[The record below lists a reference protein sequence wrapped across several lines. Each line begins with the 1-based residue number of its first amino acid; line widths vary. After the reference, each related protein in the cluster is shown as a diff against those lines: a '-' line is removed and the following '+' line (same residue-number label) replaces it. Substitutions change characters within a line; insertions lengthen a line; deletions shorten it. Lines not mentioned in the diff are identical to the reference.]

1 MIRASSVV
9 GPLVLGALLPLLGA
23 CGGGT
28 PPPKVEEAPK
38 EEEAPVRRAPL
49 PQMQQELGSIDER
62 AVEQTF
68 QQLQTK
74 VEVCHDKGRRQ
85 IEYLAG
91 DVKVFLR
98 IDQSG
103 KVRWGYFEE
112 TTLGDRATETCILE
126 VYQAATWPKPQ
137 GGEAEVRYGFGWGP
151 GGEREPA
158 TWGPEKVMNAL
169 SEQKTTKKAVAKCR
183 ANAKG
188 DVRITAYVVAAD
200 DETAFEDDEADEPA
214 LRAKPGTKSSHAKHG
229 KKKGAGAKKGKEEEG
244 GKFQAIGVGASTREA
259 ADRADCIVDALKDLA
274 LPSPGSYAAK
284 VSYTLP

>member
-9 GPLVLGALLPLLGA
+9 VTGSLVVLGAVLAG
-23 CGGGT
+23 CGGSA

-38 EEEAPVRRAPL
+38 EEEAPVSRAPL

-74 VEVCHDKGRRQ
+74 VEACHDKGRRQ

-112 TTLGDRATETCILE
+112 TTLGDRATETCILD

-158 TWGPEKVMNAL
+158 TWGPEKVMGAL

-188 DVRITAYVVAAD
+188 EVRITAYVVASD
-200 DETAFEDDEADEPA
+200 DETAFDDEADEPA

-229 KKKGAGAKKGKEEEG
+229 KKKGAAAKKGKEEEG

-274 LPSPGSYAAK
+274 LPSPGSYVAK